1 MCISHK
7 HTCIYILYLSHCYGM
22 FVIYDMLST
31 QYYHYYF
38 ILFTFSCELYQP
50 KVDNNLGTQNNVTSV
65 QPSDFEVFEALAVD
79 SLNSGDKGKACATA
93 GLCHRL
99 LCSRLL
105 LCRFNV
111 FELLCLLCFFF
122 VHIIFHVCGL

>member
-1 MCISHK
+1 MIHCMLCF
-7 HTCIYILYLSHCYGM
+7 TILS
-22 FVIYDMLST
+22 VLST

-38 ILFTFSCELYQP
+38 ILFTFSCEPYQP

-93 GLCHRL
+93 GLCHRRL
-99 LCSRLL
+99 VPPQACATAGLCHR
-105 LCRFNV
+105 R
-111 FELLCLLCFFF
+111 
-122 VHIIFHVCGL
+122 HVPPQASATACCDHVS